1 MPRLR
6 LALVLG
12 LAIGLVSVAA
22 AQEKQKFETKFEKD
36 KAFYQKLST
45 KVDQTLKVA
54 NGSDVPLK
62 HELTFFFKWTPL
74 TVEKDKV
81 VAKQQIEGVKFK
93 LSVADQTIEYDSTDA
108 NPAGPA
114 SNPGIAEFFKNL
126 VGSEFTVTF
135 NPAKGMA
142 VEKVEGRDEIL
153 KKLAAVN
160 PQMETV
166 LRQTLSDEA
175 LKEMTDPSAGVTPPA
190 EVPLNGTW
198 EKKSTLS
205 LGPIGTYD
213 RTFAFTYKGKDPE
226 KKEFD
231 RIEVK
236 PTLAYKPSAVPAE
249 TLPFRI
255 KGGKLDTKEV
265 KQGIIL
271 YNPKAGRVES
281 VRINIIIQGELDV
294 TIQSTDTK
302 VAIYQDQKT
311 ELDTGDTSFLPKKN

>member
-1 MPRLR
+1 VPRLK

-12 LAIGLVSVAA
+12 LAVGLVSIAS

-62 HELTFFFKWTPL
+62 HELTFFFKWTPV

-93 LSVADQTIEYDSTDA
+93 LSVADQTIEYDSTDP
-108 NPAGPA
+108 NPAGA
-114 SNPGIAEFFKNL
+114 AGNPGIAEFFKNL

-135 NPAKGMA
+135 NPTKGMA
-142 VEKVEGRDEIL
+142 VDKVEGRDELL

-175 LKEMTDPSAGVTPPA
+175 LKEMTDPSAGVTPPTEMA
-190 EVPLNGTW
+190 ANVPW
-198 EKKSTLS
+198 EKKGTLS

-213 RTFAFTYKGKDPE
+213 RTFKFTYKGKDPE
-226 KKEFD
+226 KKDLD
-231 RIEVK
+231 RIEVV
-236 PTLAYKPSAVPAE
+236 PTLSYKASAAPAE
-249 TLPFRI
+249 TLPFKI
-255 KGGKLDTKEV
+255 KGGTLTTKDV
-265 KQGIIL
+265 KQGIVL
-271 YNPKAGRVES
+271 YNPKTGRVES
-281 VRINIIIQGELDV
+281 VRIEITIAGELDV

-302 VAIYQDQKT
+302 VNIYQVQKT
-311 ELDTGDTSFLPKKN
+311 ELDTGDTSYLPKKN